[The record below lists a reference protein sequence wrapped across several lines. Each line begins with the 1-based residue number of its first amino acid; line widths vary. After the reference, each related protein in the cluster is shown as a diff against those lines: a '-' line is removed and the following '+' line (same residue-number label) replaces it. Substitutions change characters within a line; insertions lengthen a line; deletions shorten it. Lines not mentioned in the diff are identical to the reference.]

1 VFFAHVFVL
10 RGDDACVLSLSICCG
25 GIHHGY
31 HNTIIER
38 QDACTSRPKQDRAAN
53 KYVFRWTIKQTKTM
67 FWILFTWLKRKFGL
81 LRVFARA
88 SLPASAS
95 LFSFSYSPQS
105 RHLAQCTLGRR
116 VVAEN
121 I

>member
-1 VFFAHVFVL
+1 MATTTPL
-10 RGDDACVLSLSICCG
+10 LSDKT
-25 GIHHGY
+25 H
-31 HNTIIER
+31 
-38 QDACTSRPKQDRAAN
+38 AAAN
-53 KYVFRWTIKQTKTM
+53 KYVSRWTIKTKKTTM

-95 LFSFSYSPQS
+95 FFSFSYSPQS
-105 RHLAQCTLGRR
+105 RHLAQCTLWR
-116 VVAEN
+116 VVVTEN